1 MSSHWSVDSGVVD
14 GLRRWSW
21 LASMVDGC
29 VRLDSVSSDSG
40 SSFGLGW
47 AIGFGKSPRFD
58 GSAARGIR
66 LGLPG
71 LSRLVVVPPSRR
83 LVRGLLSFCLMSE
96 VFALLP
102 LLMLGLKKSIS
113 S

>member
-1 MSSHWSVDSGVVD
+1 
-14 GLRRWSW
+14 
-21 LASMVDGC
+21 MVDGC
-29 VRLDSVSSDSG
+29 VRLDSASSSDSG

-47 AIGFGKSPRFD
+47 VIGFGMSLRFD
-58 GSAARGIR
+58 GSVARGTR

-83 LVRGLLSFCLMSE
+83 LVRVLLSFCLMSA

-102 LLMLGLKKSIS
+102 LLMLSLKKINVIIIVLIFC
-113 S
+113 